1 MQRDGLELKVPPLAL
16 TMLAALLTVGVQMSL
31 PEQRLLPTTFVTVGG
46 ACVAFGG
53 LWVALVGVAAF
64 RNAQTTVDPLHP
76 DRATRLVAAGV
87 YRWTRNPMY
96 LGFVLMLIGLAVALQ
111 SAVGLAIAGLT
122 AVLLQRLQIIPE
134 ERILRQRFGEEYA
147 AYCRR
152 VRRWL

>member
-1 MQRDGLELKVPPLAL
+1 MQLDRLELKVPPLAL
-16 TMLAALLTVGVQMSL
+16 TMLAALLTVGVQMTL
-31 PEQRLLPTTFVTVGG
+31 PEQRLLPTILVRVGG

-53 LWVALVGVAAF
+53 LWVALMGVVAF

-76 DRATRLVAAGV
+76 DQARRLVAAGV
-87 YRWTRNPMY
+87 YRRTRNPMY

-111 SAVGLAIAGLT
+111 SAVGLTIAGLT

-134 ERILRQRFGEEYA
+134 ERILRQRFGEEFA